1 MIRFLRWLAWTRWR
15 LGHGSRF
22 WAYIAVGASALR
34 LVHRMFAEPEA
45 RATVELRRGEALEV
59 RVVDPPTR

>member
-15 LGHGSRF
+15 LSHGSRF
-22 WAYIAVGASALR
+22 WAYVSIGAGALHAVARTLR
-34 LVHRMFAEPEA
+34 EPEA

-59 RVVDPPTR
+59 RVVDHDAR